1 MNVQFS
7 ASSAPPLATL
17 ERNWNSK
24 LFSVLISTH
33 KQSERHFRVDATA
46 LPAFAK
52 FIFHFHFL
60 LLLSVCGFCFSLRR
74 EWERPLRFLLSF
86 GDTWACSLAITY
98 VYAFGLLSCHCR
110 RWQFMLLQKLYVV
123 RSSLG
128 NPYTM
133 WNLNICSSYARI
145 ARSCVLSP
153 FHNI

>member
-1 MNVQFS
+1 MFNSLLRVLCRSQRLKEIEIRSSFLCS
-7 ASSAPPLATL
+7 FLRINSQRALQSRCHSVASFC
-17 ERNWNSK
+17 K
-24 LFSVLISTH
+24 I
-33 KQSERHFRVDATA
+33 
-46 LPAFAK
+46 
-52 FIFHFHFL
+52 IFHFL

-86 GDTWACSLAITY
+86 GDTRACSLAITY

-123 RSSLG
+123 RRSSLG
-128 NPYTM
+128 NPCTM